1 MPRLV
6 TAIVTAGLLGVAFG
20 TRPASAQQPT
30 QSRALASRA
39 ELEGLLK
46 SGKVSGDEAA
56 VIRDR
61 LQNGDFAPGDRIVI
75 HVAQEQTLN
84 DTFPVRAGRVLIL
97 PNLEEISMAGVL
109 RSEAQSYLTAQI
121 AKYVKDPTV
130 IVDPLI
136 RVSIL
141 GAVSKPG
148 FYTVRADMLA
158 SEVVMAGGGPAGN
171 ANMRKTVI
179 RRNGN
184 VVRDEKELEVAF
196 NRGVSLDALNLQA
209 GDEVYVGEKSN
220 ARNSIGYVAAVSGA
234 ILAVVAIARLF

>member
-6 TAIVTAGLLGVAFG
+6 TAIVTAGLIIGFG
-20 TRPASAQQPT
+20 TRPVAAQQPT
-30 QSRALASRA
+30 QPRALASRA
-39 ELEGLLK
+39 ELDSLLK
-46 SGKVSGDEAA
+46 SGKVSDDEAT

-61 LQNGDFAPGDRIVI
+61 LRNGDFAAGDRIVI

-84 DTFPVRAGRVLIL
+84 DTFPVRTGRVLIL
-97 PNLEEISMAGVL
+97 PNLDEISMAGVL
-109 RSEAQSYLTAQI
+109 RSEAQTYLTAQI

-141 GAVSKPG
+141 GAVARPG

-158 SEVVMAGGGPAGN
+158 SEVIMAGGGPIAD
-171 ANMRKTVI
+171 ANLRKTVI

-184 VVRDEKELEVAF
+184 VVRDQKELQVAF

-209 GDEVYVGEKSN
+209 GDEIYVGEKRN
-220 ARNSIGYVAAVSGA
+220 ARNSIAYVAAVSGA

>member
-6 TAIVTAGLLGVAFG
+6 TAIVTAGLILGFG
-20 TRPASAQQPT
+20 TRPVAAQQPT

-39 ELEGLLK
+39 ELDSLLK
-46 SGKVSGDEAA
+46 SGKVSDDEAT

-61 LQNGDFAPGDRIVI
+61 LKNGDFAPGDRIVI

-84 DTFPVRAGRVLIL
+84 DTFPVRTGRVLIL
-97 PNLEEISMAGVL
+97 PNLDEISMAGVL
-109 RSEAQSYLTAQI
+109 RSEAQTYLTAQI

-141 GAVSKPG
+141 GAVARPG

-158 SEVVMAGGGPAGN
+158 SEVIMAGGGPSGD
-171 ANMRKTVI
+171 ANLRKTVI

-184 VVRDEKELEVAF
+184 VVRDQKELEVAF

-209 GDEVYVGEKSN
+209 GDEIYVGEKAN
-220 ARNSIGYVAAVSGA
+220 ARNTIAYVAAISGA